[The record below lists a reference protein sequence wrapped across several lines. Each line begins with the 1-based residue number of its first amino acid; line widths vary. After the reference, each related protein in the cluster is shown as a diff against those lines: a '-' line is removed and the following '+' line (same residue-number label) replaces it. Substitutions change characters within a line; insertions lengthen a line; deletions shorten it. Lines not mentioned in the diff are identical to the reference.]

1 MSLSMAWGMNCNTEI
16 YNTSHWAVPDMD
28 NSMPAVV
35 IEEGQFLKK
44 KISRN
49 ISVTY
54 WRTLT
59 LECPCDW
66 TNQEAHLFRRAARF
80 AHTKRMMTVKKRML
94 ESRATKVYW
103 DFSNRNHMT
112 VDPTRME
119 MDRYFCLQRS
129 TSATAETQTCN
140 SEMPETKKIKFT
152 EKQNSKEMK

>member
-1 MSLSMAWGMNCNTEI
+1 MSLSMAWGMTCNTEI

-44 KISRN
+44 IISRN

-59 LECPCDW
+59 LECPCNW

-94 ESRATKVYW
+94 ESRATKVCW

-119 MDRYFCLQRS
+119 MDRCFCLQRS

-140 SEMPETKKIKFT
+140 SEMPETKKVKFT
-152 EKQNSKEMK
+152 EKQISK